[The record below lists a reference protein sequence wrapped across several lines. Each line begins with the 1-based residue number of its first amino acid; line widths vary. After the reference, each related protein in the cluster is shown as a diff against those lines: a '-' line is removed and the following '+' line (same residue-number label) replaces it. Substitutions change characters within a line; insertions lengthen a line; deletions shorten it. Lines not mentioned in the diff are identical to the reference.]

1 MIVEIT
7 NYFAKEGQA
16 QAVLEQRRRAS
27 AIRMSLGLG
36 PGLIFVRLEGN
47 GPDVRWE
54 CSFASHADY
63 EADMAIRKASADFSD
78 ARQAMHALVQ
88 KFERHLYA
96 ADTEAPHQGESAL
109 P

>member
-16 QAVLEQRRRAS
+16 QRVLEQRRRAS
-27 AIRMSLGLG
+27 AIRASLGLD

-54 CSFASHADY
+54 CNFASPADY
-63 EADMAIRKASADFSD
+63 EADMTIRKGSADFSE
-78 ARQAMHALVQ
+78 ARRAMHALV
-88 KFERHLYA
+88 KNFERHLYA
-96 ADTEAPHQGESAL
+96 ADTEAPRQGESEL